1 VRHAKPCI
9 WTAALA
15 ALVLVVS
22 APALADEGEPATAAE
37 PEAAEPEGFLS
48 HFSGSAQADFTN
60 AYFFRGILQE
70 RDGFIAQPW
79 GELYYSLYSSE
90 DGFIRDFSIGG
101 GVWASFHTEETLAEH
116 GPHSL
121 YEVDW
126 YPVVYLE
133 FPNSVSLTT
142 IYYFYTSPNGAF
154 QRVDELNLKLAWDDS
169 ETFGKFAMQ
178 PWINLAIETHRT
190 SFGDKEGVGLQMGVA
205 PTLFEIGHDT
215 YPVTFSAPLELGLAI
230 DDYYEEEDGDE
241 NTFGYLSF
249 GLSAS
254 VPLAFM
260 PESTGAWTFTLTG
273 KGYYLSNT
281 LAEANLGRS
290 LYPVF
295 TASVGVEF

>member
-1 VRHAKPCI
+1 MRHARLGFR
-9 WTAALA
+9 TLFLAAAVALA
-15 ALVLVVS
+15 GGPV
-22 APALADEGEPATAAE
+22 LADEPA
-37 PEAAEPEGFLS
+37 PEAEAEEGPLS
-48 HFSGSAQADFTN
+48 RFSGSIQADFTN
-60 AYFFRGILQE
+60 VYFFRGILQE
-70 RDGFIAQPW
+70 RNGLVAQPW
-79 GELYYSLYSSE
+79 GELYYALYQSE
-90 DGFIRDFSIGG
+90 TGFIRDFSIGG

-169 ETFGKFAMQ
+169 ETFGRFALQ
-178 PWINLAIETHRT
+178 PWVNLAIETHRT
-190 SFGDKEGVGLQMGVA
+190 SFGDDEGVGLQMGIA
-205 PTLFEIGHDT
+205 PTLYEFAHDT
-215 YPVTFSAPLELGLAI
+215 YPVTFTVPLELGFAI
-230 DDYYEEEDGDE
+230 DDYYEREDGSE
-241 NTFGYLSF
+241 NPFGYLSF

-260 PESTGAWTFTLTG
+260 PESTGAWSFTLTG

-281 LAEANLGRS
+281 LEEANLGRS
-290 LYPVF
+290 LYPQF
-295 TASVGVEF
+295 MASIGVEF